1 MDKFLKT
8 HKPSKLTQEET
19 EYLNRPITN
28 QEVDLVT
35 KKLAKK
41 ESPRT

>member
-1 MDKFLKT
+1 MDKFLKI
-8 HKPSKLTQEET
+8 HKPSKLTQET